1 MTIRLSVRVAGLAI
15 LAVQV
20 VASMPYIGRPSGIVV
35 LAIIVAVQLAALV
48 WSTRAGSLEAV
59 KVFAPAVLT
68 GVTAAA
74 VWTTSA
80 FVAPS
85 LASTDTLAL
94 LAIAGA
100 GTAVAFRPPSGAVRR
115 LEVVLVASATAALLI
130 FFAISS
136 LLPAFDGFVSN
147 WHPPTYTAV
156 TRLVDPILEF
166 AIFAMLTLVL
176 AVDFLWLRA
185 RKRRAPASEPGV
197 PNQAAPNEMVV
208 LPPNS
213 GPA

>member
-1 MTIRLSVRVAGLAI
+1 VTIRLSVRVAGFAI

-20 VASMPYIGRPSGIVV
+20 AASMPYIRRPSGMAA
-35 LAIIVAVQLAALV
+35 LAIIVAAQVAALV
-48 WSTRAGSLEAV
+48 RSTRAGSMEAV
-59 KVFAPAVLT
+59 KVMAPAVLT

-74 VWTTSA
+74 AWTASV

-85 LASTDTLAL
+85 LASNDTLAL
-94 LAIAGA
+94 LAIVGA
-100 GTAVAFRPPSGAVRR
+100 GTAVAFRPPSGAGRR
-115 LEVVLVASATAALLI
+115 LEVVLVASVTTALLT
-130 FFAISS
+130 FLAISS

-147 WHPPTYTAV
+147 WHPPTYTDV

-166 AIFAMLTLVL
+166 AIFAVLTIVL
-176 AVDFLWLRA
+176 SADLLWVRA
-185 RKRRAPASEPGV
+185 RRRRTPAGEPGV
-197 PNQAAPNEMVV
+197 PYEAAPNEMVV